1 MALPRCFPARE
12 PCACAPAP
20 VEHAAEKERA
30 AGAGR
35 GGTGERDGEQPVCR
49 VALAALTLGCV
60 ELALGPEGTGARVG
74 VGAVEVD
81 RGLDGVRGRACP
93 RGRARLRRRNGRQ
106 GGRELGGSGVGRGG
120 GVCAREGPHSALQ
133 RLE

>member
-1 MALPRCFPARE
+1 MAFGTVPRCFPARE

-35 GGTGERDGEQPVCR
+35 GGTGERGGEQPVCR

-60 ELALGPEGTGARVG
+60 ELALGPEGRGALVG
-74 VGAVEVD
+74 VAF
-81 RGLDGVRGRACP
+81 GLICEHWHERA
-93 RGRARLRRRNGRQ
+93 Q
-106 GGRELGGSGVGRGG
+106 
-120 GVCAREGPHSALQ
+120 Q
-133 RLE
+133 